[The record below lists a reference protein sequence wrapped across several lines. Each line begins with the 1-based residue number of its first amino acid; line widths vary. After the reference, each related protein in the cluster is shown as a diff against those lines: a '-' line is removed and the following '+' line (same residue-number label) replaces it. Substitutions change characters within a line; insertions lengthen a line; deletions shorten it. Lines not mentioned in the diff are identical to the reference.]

1 MFCSAQFSVSF
12 SKYQAKQNKTN
23 ILFHL
28 FQLYNI
34 IYINQIIWYYLLIVQ
49 LEDLMGEIDHEII
62 IIKIDI
68 EGFECKV
75 NTYVCGV
82 DDIN

>member
-1 MFCSAQFSVSF
+1 
-12 SKYQAKQNKTN
+12 
-23 ILFHL
+23 
-28 FQLYNI
+28 
-34 IYINQIIWYYLLIVQ
+34 
-49 LEDLMGEIDHEII
+49 MGEIDHEII

>member
-1 MFCSAQFSVSF
+1 MN
-12 SKYQAKQNKTN
+12 QAKQNKKN
-23 ILFHL
+23 IIFHL

-34 IYINQIIWYYLLIVQ
+34 MYINQIIWYYLLIVQ